1 MDSQLDKELQSAFDW
16 ESLDTQPI
24 DDGNMDKALELAKEI
39 HKAFNSGSG
48 KYVLKHLINTYLTKP
63 IVRPG
68 DDAFACGIREGR
80 ADVIRQILHN
90 IEFAKKGDR

>member
-1 MDSQLDKELQSAFDW
+1 MDSQLDKELQSAVGW
-16 ESLDTQPI
+16 ESLEPAISNDR
-24 DDGNMDKALELAKEI
+24 NMEKALELAKEI

-90 IEFAKKGDR
+90 IEFAKKGER